1 MTGSSLPADYFRKL
15 YDDDR
20 DPWGF
25 ERHWYEER
33 KYALT
38 LAALPQPR
46 YRRCLEPGC
55 SIGVLTARLA
65 ARCDEVIATD
75 VVDSAV
81 IAARERVAA
90 TPNIGTVRC
99 RQWALGSP
107 WRDLGEFDLIVLS
120 EVGYYLDGDA
130 LRDAL
135 GDAVDHLDPGGTL
148 VCVHWQHFAPD
159 YPLSGG
165 AVHRIVHATRDLNL
179 LAAYRDEDLD
189 IDVFVK
195 GPARSVANVDGL
207 LG

>member
-25 ERHWYEER
+25 ERRWYEER

-38 LAALPQPR
+38 LAALPRHR

-55 SIGVLTARLA
+55 SVGVLTVQLA

-75 VVDSAV
+75 VVDSALTTT
-81 IAARERVAA
+81 RERVAA
-90 TPNIGTVRC
+90 TPDIGTVQC
-99 RQWALGSP
+99 RQWALGSS
-107 WRDLGEFDLIVLS
+107 WRDLGDVDLIVLS
-120 EVGYYLDGDA
+120 EVGYYLAADA
-130 LRDAL
+130 LRDAIAE
-135 GDAVDHLDPGGTL
+135 AVDHLDPGGTL
-148 VCVHWQHFAPD
+148 VCVHWQHSAPD

-165 AVHRIVHATRDLNL
+165 EVHRIVHAARGLNL
-179 LAAYRDEDLD
+179 LATYRDEDLD

-195 GPARSVANVDGL
+195 GPARSVADVEGL
-207 LG
+207 LD